1 MDRTTPQPVAACAC
15 PESGVAAGRTPERR
29 RQVPGSGTGLVP
41 VCSWCRKVRD
51 EAGAWAPAEPGLL
64 ESARQTLTHGVCPAC
79 AREVILRRRQAA

>member
-1 MDRTTPQPVAACAC
+1 MDRITNQPAPACAR
-15 PESGVAAGRTPERR
+15 PESGVDAGRAPERR

-64 ESARQTLTHGVCPAC
+64 EGARRTLTHGVCPEC
-79 AREVILRRRQAA
+79 AREILLRRRQAA